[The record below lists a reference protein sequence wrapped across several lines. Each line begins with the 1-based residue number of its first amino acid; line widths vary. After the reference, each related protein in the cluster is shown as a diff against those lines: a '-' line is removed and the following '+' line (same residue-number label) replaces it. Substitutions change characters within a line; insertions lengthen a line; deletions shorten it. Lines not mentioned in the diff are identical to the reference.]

1 MDTVYQLKITLKHS
15 QPPIWRR
22 VQVRA
27 NINLHDLHRV
37 IQVVMGWTNS
47 HLHQFIV
54 RGVYYGDDDPDFGLG
69 SELEFISE
77 HKIGLDQIVS
87 QEKEKLIYE
96 YDFGDGWEHQIVV
109 EKILQPES
117 TRSYP
122 NCLTGKRACP
132 PEDVGGVW
140 GYDNFVEI
148 IRDKKHPE
156 HKAMLEWVGGDFDPE
171 EFNMVEVSSV
181 ADRRLPEGGRRLCAT
196 YHQREKE
203 RDSPLHVRGTV

>member
-1 MDTVYQLKITLKHS
+1 MCH
-15 QPPIWRR
+15 RR
-22 VQVRA
+22 RKQVRLRMSA
-27 NINLHDLHRV
+27 DQPQRPAKLKVEEERWGITIRAHAGVAL
-37 IQVVMGWTNS
+37 
-47 HLHQFIV
+47 IV

-171 EFNMVEVSSV
+171 EFNLEAVNET
-181 ADRRLPEGGRRLCAT
+181 LKNF
-196 YHQREKE
+196 Q
-203 RDSPLHVRGTV
+203 